1 MNMNRFLEVN
11 VGKLD
16 KVIRLILVIICILL
30 ALMLQN
36 YWFFLGILPLF
47 SVLTG
52 RCPVYSVLGIRT
64 CPIEKKS

>member
-11 VGKLD
+11 VGKVD
-16 KVIRLILVIICILL
+16 KIIRLVLVIACVVLG
-30 ALMLQN
+30 LMLPN
-36 YWFFLGILPLF
+36 YWFFLGIIPLF

-52 RCPVYSVLGIRT
+52 RCPVYSILGIRT